1 MITENL
7 LQRAHVSWR
16 LPQVRTPLGED
27 GLNLLGVLFGDEP
40 VRSCLRVE
48 QQGFQ
53 RQPGPIVRVQVEIS
67 GGLRGGSVDKSGKCE
82 PAETRRKKGQ
92 RRGLRTAEQEV
103 AATLI
108 GQNTIYRMS
117 RLPYP
122 TQSDAPRNYA
132 QGIRSEERR
141 VGKECRS
148 RWSTYH

>member
-7 LQRAHVSWR
+7 LQRVHISGR
-16 LPQVRTPLGED
+16 LLQARTPFSED
-27 GLNLLGVLFGDEP
+27 GLNLLCVLFGDEP
-40 VRSCLRVE
+40 VRSCARVE

-53 RQPGPIVRVQVEIS
+53 RQPGSIVRVQVEIYAGL
-67 GGLRGGSVDKSGKCE
+67 GGGGVDKFGKGE

-92 RRGLRTAEQEV
+92 RRGLRTAEKEV

-108 GQNTIYRMS
+108 GQNTICQMS

-132 QGIRSEERR
+132 QGIEI
-141 VGKECRS
+141 
-148 RWSTYH
+148 

>member
-16 LPQVRTPLGED
+16 LLEARTPFGED

-53 RQPGPIVRVQVEIS
+53 RQPGPIVRVQVAIS
-67 GGLRGGSVDKSGKCE
+67 AGLRGGSVDKSGRCE
-82 PAETRRKKGQ
+82 RAETRMEKGQ
-92 RRGLRTAEQEV
+92 RRGLMTAEQEV

-108 GQNTIYRMS
+108 GQNTICRMS

-132 QGIRSEERR
+132 QGIEI
-141 VGKECRS
+141 
-148 RWSTYH
+148 